1 MGRVGELSAEL
12 EDQLE
17 ARCPGCGQN
26 DCVCDLNEEQE
37 AYDAQFAECI
47 APDED
52 CEGEYMKTYLAI
64 YDVDGD
70 VCTVQVDLSEEQ
82 YQDLLDHASVYKLIP
97 LSLMH
102 LLPKAGYSFL
112 KDLPEDV

>member
-1 MGRVGELSAEL
+1 
-12 EDQLE
+12 
-17 ARCPGCGQN
+17 
-26 DCVCDLNEEQE
+26 
-37 AYDAQFAECI
+37 
-47 APDED
+47 
-52 CEGEYMKTYLAI
+52 MKTYLAI